1 MPTSSGAKWER
12 KQRWR
17 NTKIITFL
25 PNRPFPHSTP
35 VTKHKKLGLRLGWT
49 ISYKSL
55 YFVHL
60 CLDLMSLFTGMRER
74 STHSCITTAVK
85 WDAHDAENKAGN
97 ARRSN
102 PGRQILLTFSW
113 QHQRKNF
120 YQFFYCDPWKASFIV
135 LYQSDFIPKSNRKQE
150 TLQTIYTCML
160 VFNQWVYYLY
170 FFQQKKRAFPILLI

>member
-1 MPTSSGAKWER
+1 MRER

-17 NTKIITFL
+17 NTKNITFL

-35 VTKHKKLGLRLGWT
+35 VTTLKKMRLRLGWT

-55 YFVHL
+55 YFVHP
-60 CLDLMSLFTGMRER
+60 CLDLMPLFTGMRER
-74 STHSCITTAVK
+74 STHCCITAVK

-97 ARRSN
+97 ARRCN

-120 YQFFYCDPWKASFIV
+120 YQFFLLWSVESIFYSTLPKWMSIPG
-135 LYQSDFIPKSNRKQE
+135 PKSNSKQE
-150 TLQTIYTCML
+150 TLQTIYKCIL
-160 VFNQWVYYLY
+160 VF
-170 FFQQKKRAFPILLI
+170 I